1 MIPERPLW
9 RLMTAADLPAVNVL
23 AALIHPAYPEDDAVF
38 AERLRLYP
46 KGCQVLVQNGKIA
59 AYVVSHPWVDRAPP
73 ALNALLGELPAR
85 PSTYYLHDIALL
97 SDVRGSGAAAEMVVS
112 LVEQARLE
120 RLPSLSLIAVN
131 GSAGFWQRQEFEAVP
146 DGPSAEKLRSYG
158 ADAQFMMRR
167 LSRE

>member
-9 RLMTAADLPAVNVL
+9 RLMTAADLPAVNML

-97 SDVRGSGAAAEMVVS
+97 PEVRGSGAAMDVLTS
-112 LVEQARLE
+112 LVEQALAE

-131 GSAGFWQRQEFEAVP
+131 GSAGFWQRQGFAAVP
-146 DGPSAEKLRSYG
+146 DGPPAEKLHSYG

-167 LSRE
+167 L